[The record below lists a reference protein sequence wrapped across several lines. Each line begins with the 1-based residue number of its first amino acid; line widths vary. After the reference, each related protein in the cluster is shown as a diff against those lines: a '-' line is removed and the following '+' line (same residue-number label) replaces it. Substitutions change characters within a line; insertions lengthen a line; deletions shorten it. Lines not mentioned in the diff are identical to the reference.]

1 MTVEAPYVYR
11 ATVVSVHDAD
21 TVVAAIDLGFYLT
34 LTVPVR
40 LLGINAAE
48 LGTPSGNGAA
58 AFLTGLLPVGTRI
71 LLASE
76 KPDKYAPRVLARL
89 MLAGQDIAETLIAAQ
104 WAAAWDG
111 AGIKPLPVWPRTV
124 P

>member
-1 MTVEAPYVYR
+1 
-11 ATVVSVHDAD
+11 VHDAD
-21 TVVAAIDLGFYLT
+21 TLVASIDLGFYLT

-40 LLGINAAE
+40 LLGINAPE
-48 LGTPSGNGAA
+48 LNTPAGKGAA
-58 AFLTGLLPVGTRI
+58 AFLTALLPAGTEI

-76 KPDKYAPRVLARL
+76 KPDKYAPRVLARV
-89 MLAGQDIAETLIAAQ
+89 MLDGKDIAETLIAAQ

-111 AGIKPLPVWPRTV
+111 RGIKPLPVWPRTI